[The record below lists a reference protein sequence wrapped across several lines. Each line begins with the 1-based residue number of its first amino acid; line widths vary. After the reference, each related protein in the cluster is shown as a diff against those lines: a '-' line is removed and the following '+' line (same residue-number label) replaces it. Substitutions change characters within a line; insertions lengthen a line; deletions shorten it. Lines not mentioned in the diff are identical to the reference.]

1 MASATLVPL
10 NMSMEMLNL
19 ADMDE
24 EDAVTSVTENDED
37 DTL

>member
-19 ADMDE
+19 AEMDE